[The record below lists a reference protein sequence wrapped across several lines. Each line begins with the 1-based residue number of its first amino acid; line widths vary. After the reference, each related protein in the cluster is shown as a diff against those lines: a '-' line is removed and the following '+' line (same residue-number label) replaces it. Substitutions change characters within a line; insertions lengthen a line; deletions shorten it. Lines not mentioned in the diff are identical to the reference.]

1 MPIIIFRED
10 YLGGPCVWSTEGRKG
25 PRSEHITSNSVRH
38 SEPGGAG
45 DGSVSIVLG
54 GSSLPGNSEA
64 LAPCLRA
71 VLSFGPFTSGETLGE

>member
-38 SEPGGAG
+38 SEPGGVG

-54 GSSLPGNSEA
+54 GSSLPVIPRHLHPVCELS
-64 LAPCLRA
+64 CLSDH
-71 VLSFGPFTSGETLGE
+71 LLLETH